1 MIKRLKHFILFIFLV
16 SFSVQGSAAL
26 VSFENNSLLAQ
37 GRFVKIRI
45 VESGVYR
52 LTFEDLNAMGVT
64 PANVRIFGYGGAVLN
79 QNFTTDKPD
88 DLPELAIYMHK
99 GADGVFN
106 VGDYILFYA
115 QGVNKWSWDS
125 SLQFFKHQLNHY
137 SNYGYYFVSS
147 DAGTGKKIETSTST
161 QTPTSSTIREI
172 KEFTDYAVYEKE
184 LQNLVFSG
192 KEFYGETF
200 SEMLNLNIPF
210 NFPNTIK
217 NTGSLK
223 ARLDVAALSGDAS
236 TFTLELNNGQPK
248 TLTVAKKTDNY
259 TYEKGKAA
267 NAIFTY
273 TPTLDQQTM
282 KLSFAKTNSAAKG
295 YLNYVALN
303 VRRNLKLSGATMP
316 FRSIDYLGVG
326 SVSRFKLSATG
337 ENVQVWDITDQL
349 NVKAVNASRSADTL
363 VFDGVNDKLREYVAV
378 DPSMVGTIPKPEV
391 VGVVSNQNL
400 HATPQVDMV
409 IISHPNFISQ
419 AERLAQAH
427 RNQGELSVAVVSTED
442 IYNEFSSGAPD
453 ATAYRYFLKML
464 YDRADGLGDISLR
477 PKYLLLFGRGSYDN
491 RMVNPGSSSSYVLT
505 YQAENSLVE
514 TYSYTTDDYFGMLH
528 DTYGNNI
535 PAHKLDVAVG
545 RYTVSSVQ
553 EATDV
558 VSKQLT
564 YMQNTRKGIWKNQLL
579 FLADDGDGALHMRDS
594 DTISSMV
601 ARTFPSYQVNKI
613 HLDAYQQEVSAS
625 GESYPVARAQ
635 FHNLIRSGV
644 LMVNYMG
651 HAGATGWTNEQILS
665 NADVKNFSNQNLP
678 FWIAATCNF
687 VQFDNPIVSAG
698 EQVLLNPVG
707 GGIGII
713 SATRPVYASQNK
725 RINQFINQYLY
736 AKEDGK
742 YRRLGDV
749 VKMAKNSI
757 GNEINKLNYVLVGDP
772 ALRLNYPGEYQVITN
787 KINSGVVEGKDTL
800 RALSVASFE
809 GYVADEN
816 GNAITDFNGYLQA
829 NVYDKRQRIQTLNND
844 KNGYLVYYD
853 RPNMLFSGQT
863 EVVDGKFS
871 FTFMLP
877 KDIKYNYGTGRINFY
892 AHDVSLGSEAHG
904 SFENFLIGGSQE
916 DFEYETDGPEVK
928 MYLNRPDFVSGDKV
942 NETPFFVAQVSDVS
956 GINQIGSGIGHDIV
970 LTIDDDPGQ
979 SYILNDHYQSAL
991 NDYSSGTIR
1000 FKLPEL
1006 RTGMHKLTFRVWDLL
1021 NNSTT
1026 ESMEFEVVRGLDP
1039 VIFNIYNY
1047 PNPVQSYTRF
1057 MIEHDRPET
1066 VLNAT
1071 VNIYDLSGRL
1081 LWSVKQSTLE
1091 EIQWDAT
1098 DSNGYKLQNGV
1109 YLYRV
1114 SIETNSTT
1122 IHSRMN
1128 KILVVD

>member
-1 MIKRLKHFILFIFLV
+1 MIKLLRFYILSIFLV
-16 SFSVQGSAAL
+16 SLSMQGSAQV

-37 GRFVKIRI
+37 GRFVKIRV

-52 LTFEDLNAMGVT
+52 LTYDDLNAMGVN

-79 QNFTTDKPD
+79 QNFTAEKPD
-88 DLPELAIYMHK
+88 DLPEMAIYMEK
-99 GADGVFN
+99 GTDGVFN
-106 VGDYILFYA
+106 AGDYVLFYA

-125 SLQFFKHQLNHY
+125 GRQYFTHQLNHY

-147 DAGTGKKIETSTST
+147 DAGSGKKIETATAPQQPAS
-161 QTPTSSTIREI
+161 PTIRDI
-172 KEFTDYAVYEKE
+172 REFTDYAVYEKE
-184 LQNLVFSG
+184 LQNLVYSG
-192 KEFYGETF
+192 REFYGETF

-210 NFPNTIK
+210 NFPNTVKEPNTIK
-217 NTGSLK
+217 V
-223 ARLDVAALSGDAS
+223 RLDVAALASVAS
-236 TFTLELNNGQPK
+236 TFTLELNGGQPK

-273 TPTLDQQTM
+273 TPTLDQQNL
-282 KLSFAKTNSAAKG
+282 KLSYAKPNSSAKG
-295 YLNYVALN
+295 YLNYASLN
-303 VRRNLKLSGATMP
+303 VRRQLKMSGAAMP
-316 FRSIDYLGVG
+316 FRSTDYLGEG
-326 SVSRFKLSATG
+326 SVNRFKLSAAG
-337 ENVQVWDITDQL
+337 ANVQVWDVTDQL
-349 NVKAVNASRSADTL
+349 NVKAVATSRSADTL
-363 VFDGVNDKLREYVAV
+363 VFDGMNDVLREYIAL
-378 DPSMVGTIPKPEV
+378 DPAQSGTLPKPEV
-391 VGVVSNQNL
+391 VGAVVNQNL
-400 HATPQVDMV
+400 HATPQSDMV
-409 IISHPNFISQ
+409 IISHPAFLSQ

-427 RNQGELSVAVVSTED
+427 RNQGELTVAVVSTEE

-464 YDRADGLGDISLR
+464 YDRANGLNDASLR
-477 PKYLLLFGRGSYDN
+477 PRYLLLFGRGSYDN
-491 RMVNPGSSSSYVLT
+491 RKVRTDSSVGYVLT

-514 TYSYTTDDYFGMLH
+514 TYSYTTDDYFGML
-528 DTYGNNI
+528 DDNSGANI

-545 RYTVSSVQ
+545 RFTVSNVQ

-558 VSKQLT
+558 VSKQIS
-564 YMQNTRKGIWKNQLL
+564 YMQNTRKGIWKNQLC
-579 FLADDGDGALHMRDS
+579 FLSDDGDGALHMRDA
-594 DTISSMV
+594 DTV
-601 ARTFPSYQVNKI
+601 ASIVSRNYPSYQVNKI

-644 LMVNYMG
+644 FMIDYMG

-665 NADVKNFSNQNLP
+665 NSDVKNLSNQNLP

-687 VQFDNPIVSAG
+687 LQFDHPIVSAG

-713 SATRPVYASQNK
+713 SAARPVYASQNK
-725 RINQFINQYLY
+725 RINQYLNLYLY
-736 AKEDGK
+736 QKENGK
-742 YRRLGDV
+742 FRRLGDA
-749 VKMAKNSI
+749 VKMAKNSL
-757 GNEINKLNYVLVGDP
+757 GTEINKLNYVLVGDP
-772 ALRLNYPGEYQVITN
+772 ALRLNYPGEYQVVTSR
-787 KINSGVVEGKDTL
+787 INSGVIEGKDTL
-800 RALSVASFE
+800 KALSVASFE
-809 GYVADEN
+809 GYVADED

-871 FTFMLP
+871 LTFMLP

-892 AHDVSLGSEAHG
+892 AHDTATGTEAHG
-904 SFENFLIGGSQE
+904 SFENFLVGGSQE

-928 MYLNRPDFVSGDKV
+928 MYLNRPDFVSGDQV
-942 NETPFFVAQVSDVS
+942 NETPFFVAEVSDVS

-979 SYILNDHYQSAL
+979 SYVLNDHYQSAL
-991 NDYSSGTIR
+991 NDYSSGQVR

-1006 RTGMHKLTFRVWDLL
+1006 RTGKHKLTFRVWDLL

-1026 ESMEFEVVRGLDP
+1026 ESIEFEVVRGLDP

-1057 MIEHDRPET
+1057 MMEHDRPET

-1081 LWSVKQSTLE
+1081 LWSVKQSTLD
-1091 EIQWDAT
+1091 EIRWDAT

-1114 SIETNSTT
+1114 SIETESNT
-1122 IHSRMN
+1122 IHSKMN